1 MENSLAI
8 ASVIAIIFALFSVIE
23 ARFIRKDGVPFKTH
37 IKNTVLVFVSAM
49 AGMFIMQS
57 IGDPSVTSPQPVGA
71 FTGAPGF

>member
-23 ARFIRKDGVPFKTH
+23 ARFIRKDDTPFKVH

-49 AGMFIMQS
+49 AGMFVMQS
-57 IGDPSVTSPQPVGA
+57 IGDSSVAAPQPVGA